1 MGPRD
6 VVLAFLDAIERKDA
20 AALDRLLSPNVTRT
34 EWPNLISPRGS
45 TQDRAGMLAGLA
57 AGARLLSEERYEV
70 LSLLVD
76 GERVAAELGWRAV
89 LAVPALG
96 LPAGGSLK
104 GRFAVFFTVRRG
116 LVEGVHNHDCFE
128 PFGP

>member
-6 VVLAFLDAIERKDA
+6 VVLAFLDAIQRKDA
-20 AALDRLLSPNVTRT
+20 VALDRLLSPTVRRY

-57 AGARLLSEERYEV
+57 AGARLLAEERYEV
-70 LSLLVD
+70 LNLLVD
-76 GERVAAELGWRAV
+76 GERVAAELQWRAV

-96 LPAGGSLK
+96 LPAGAALK
-104 GRFAVFFTVRRG
+104 GRFAVFFTIHDGRI
-116 LVEGVHNHDCFE
+116 EEVHNYDCFE
-128 PFGP
+128 PLGT